1 MLHNKSPI
9 KQILRLINSDH
20 IYNYLLNNNNIV
32 SKKILFKGKIVIIGL
47 FRNRKKIQKKKI
59 NKKIKWKCN
68 LNQKILFHRI

>member
-1 MLHNKSPI
+1 MILIMLHNKSPI

-47 FRNRKKIQKKKI
+47 FRNRKKI
-59 NKKIKWKCN
+59 
-68 LNQKILFHRI
+68 